1 MEIFS
6 KKHSI
11 GKTIADLR
19 KEKGWTQ
26 AELAEKLQ
34 VSDKAVSKWEQ
45 DNGAPSIEFLPV
57 LAELF
62 GVSIDYIM
70 TGKTPEKEVVT
81 ISKAELCA
89 KKDDISLLDGIE
101 INHKDEQGKSLID
114 YILQYQSFKVFV
126 KLCEMNTTNIQKFK
140 LLDAIKLAILT
151 NRLDL
156 LIGKQF
162 SVGNSYYPRWTF
174 ENEYALLSLLP
185 KEMEPELQGEYKS
198 LCVITEDIIDTIACD
213 ERINE
218 KTLDVIFGHQNNR
231 QCVWYHMFPY
241 LIHQS
246 YLKNKT
252 EMLNKLLSIAIQNNE
267 YGYKNIDMKPN
278 GFGQCNFVPNNF
290 FFAAHYDKTKDYGL
304 VRILEK
310 TIKLALEQG
319 DFDLFEKFD
328 KINSDIQ
335 SFYGN
340 FKPYIA
346 SEYEIRMA
354 KLKADKSVSQD
365 EIIIQ
370 STIHDGLVN
379 IDELVATKNLK
390 IIKTTLAKYPIHPV
404 EKLIL
409 WLNNNE
415 LRKIFEYMVDKS
427 ETARYDDSLNAE
439 YANRIAREVME
450 NDTDGVKKNLYLI
463 YQRSPHINSK
473 FKINGA
479 ITTPC
484 SFEDI
489 LKYMNEYK
497 QRIIQQC
504 TFDFEKGQVVNELT
518 KEYLESE
525 LKKGNTEIVIIKLC
539 VRLEAI
545 LRSTYH
551 YEGDF
556 SEMLD
561 KYCSQYGSEN
571 KDDGW
576 GYSYRVTND
585 FVEYLQKLRMCRNSI
600 VHSEKKKDMLTLDE
614 IQYCIDYICNLK

>member
-1 MEIFS
+1 MGIFS

-11 GKTIADLR
+11 GKTIAELR

-26 AELAEKLQ
+26 ADLAEKLQ
-34 VSDKAVSKWEQ
+34 VSDKAISKWEQ

-70 TGKTPEKEVVT
+70 TGKVPEKEIIT

-126 KLCEMNTTNIQKFK
+126 KLCEMNATDIRNFK
-140 LLDAIKLAILT
+140 LLDAIKMAILT

-156 LIGKQF
+156 LNGKQF
-162 SVGNSYYPRWTF
+162 SIGNSYYPRRPF
-174 ENEYALLSLLP
+174 QNEHELLSLLP
-185 KEMEPELQGEYKS
+185 KEMEAEAQSEYKS
-198 LCVITEDIIDTIACD
+198 LCVITDEIIDTIVCD
-213 ERINE
+213 DRINE
-218 KTLDVIFGHQNNR
+218 KTLDVILGHQNNR

-246 YLKNKT
+246 YLKNKFN
-252 EMLNKLLSIAIQNNE
+252 MLNKLLSITIQNNE
-267 YGYKNIDMKPN
+267 YGYKNIEKS
-278 GFGQCNFVPNNF
+278 NFVPNNF
-290 FFAAHYDKTKDYGL
+290 FFGSRYDRTKDYGL

-310 TIKLALEQG
+310 TIKLTLERG

-328 KINSDIQ
+328 KINRDIQ
-335 SFYGN
+335 SFYNG
-340 FKPYIA
+340 FKPFIA

-365 EIIIQ
+365 EVIIQ

-379 IDELVATKNLK
+379 IDELIATKNLK

-404 EKLIL
+404 EQLIQ

-415 LRKIFEYMVDKS
+415 LRKIFEYMIDKG
-427 ETARYDDSLNAE
+427 ETARYDDPLNKE
-439 YANRIAREVME
+439 YIDRIARAIVQ
-450 NDTDGVKKNLYLI
+450 NDIEEIKKLLYSV
-463 YQRSPHINSK
+463 YQRSPRINSK
-473 FKINGA
+473 FNISGT
-479 ITTPC
+479 ITAPR

-489 LKYMNEYK
+489 LKYMDEYK

-504 TFDFEKGQVVNELT
+504 TFDLEKGEVVNELT
-518 KEYLESE
+518 KEYFEVE
-525 LKKGNTEIVIIKLC
+525 LKKGNVEIVVIKLC

-561 KYCSQYGSEN
+561 EFCLAKRNIRSE
-571 KDDGW
+571 
-576 GYSYRVTND
+576 
-585 FVEYLQKLRMCRNSI
+585 FLQKLRMCRNSI
-600 VHSEKKKDMLTLDE
+600 VHAEKKKDMLTLEE
-614 IQYCIDYICNLK
+614 IQHCIDYICNLE